1 MRICLLI
8 TLYLLTN
15 TCFGQQRE
23 KICSKQKSGPRFTK
37 TGLLSSFDTERIK
50 QYDLHYANFY
60 LSATNTSS
68 YISGNVNLHASCM
81 NLDTMVLELHENF
94 YIDSILVNQEKTNFD
109 RRKNTLCIPINQ
121 LTKFQTSIYY
131 HGTAP
136 SYTSNPL
143 GGSGLSTAIDKNTNT
158 AITYTL
164 SEPFSAYEWWP
175 CKQDLN
181 DKIDSIDLHITIP
194 SICKVG
200 SNGLLTEI
208 SVNSNES
215 NTYHWKHRYPI
226 VYYLI
231 SMSIAPYIDYSFK
244 VKPSYSPDSILIQ
257 NYIYNTPETLR
268 DSKNEIL
275 KTGDYLCYFSDL
287 FGLYPF
293 HKEKYGHCLATLS
306 GGMEHQTM
314 TTLISFENQL
324 VAHELAHQWWGDHV
338 TCSSWSDIWLNEG
351 FATYSE
357 YLMLGKFDIQKQQS
371 KLNGFHDNI
380 LSEKDGSVF
389 CLDTLNKTRIFSRRL
404 TYNKGAAIIHTLRY
418 IINNDSLFFG
428 ALRDF
433 QQKYSF
439 RSASTKDFKKSIEQ
453 FTNTSLDS
461 FFNEWYYGEGYPTYS
476 AKLENESLYIT
487 HETSTST
494 TELFSTPL
502 EIAFSRYNLSDT
514 IIRFEINKKKETIA
528 ISHSLKLKEIIAIDP
543 NNYIINQVALYPFA
557 IDSLEMNALIF
568 PNPASNQLNI
578 IQKNA
583 GKYEVKLI
591 DNTGKKLHSA
601 NFLKEILIDT
611 NLYPE
616 SNYTIE
622 VRNEETNSF
631 YKKQITIVNKK

>member
-1 MRICLLI
+1 MRIFLLI
-8 TLYLLTN
+8 TIYLLTN

-23 KICSKQKSGPRFTK
+23 QMCSKQKSGHRIAK
-37 TGLLSSFDTERIK
+37 SGLLSTFDTERIK

-60 LSATNTSS
+60 LSTTNTSS
-68 YISGNVNLHASCM
+68 FLGGHVNLHASCF
-81 NLDTMVLELHENF
+81 NLDTMVLELHEDF
-94 YIDSILVNQEKTNFD
+94 LIDSILVNQEKTNYA
-109 RRKNTLCIPINQ
+109 RRKRTLYILVNQ
-121 LTKFQTSIYY
+121 TNKFQTSIYY

-136 SYTSNPL
+136 TNSNNPL
-143 GGSGLSTAIDKNTNT
+143 GGSGLSNDFDRNTNT
-158 AITYTL
+158 LITYTL

-181 DKIDSIDLHITIP
+181 DKIDSVDLHITIP
-194 SICKVG
+194 STCKVG
-200 SNGLLTEI
+200 SNGMLVGVTD
-208 SVNSNES
+208 NENDS
-215 NTYHWKHRYPI
+215 HTFHWKHRYPI

-231 SMSIAPYIDYSFK
+231 SMSIAPYVDYSFK
-244 VKPSYSPDSILIQ
+244 VKPNHSPDSILIQ

-268 DSKNEIL
+268 DNKSDIL

-338 TCSSWSDIWLNEG
+338 TCSTWSDIWLNEG
-351 FATYSE
+351 FATYTE
-357 YLMLGKFDIQKQQS
+357 YLMLGKFDIEKQQS

-380 LSEKDGSVF
+380 LSEKEGSVF
-389 CLDTLNKTRIFSRRL
+389 CSDTLNKSRIFSRRL
-404 TYNKGAAIIHTLRY
+404 TYDKGAAIIHTLRY

-439 RSASTKDFKKSIEQ
+439 RSASVQDFKKSIEQ
-453 FTNTSLDS
+453 FTNTSLEA

-476 AKLENESLYIT
+476 ANLENETLSIIQENSASVT
-487 HETSTST
+487 D
-494 TELFSTPL
+494 LFTTPL

-514 IIRFEINKKKETIA
+514 VIRFEITQENEKITISPA
-528 ISHSLKLKEIIAIDP
+528 LKLKEIIAIDP
-543 NNYIINQVALYPFA
+543 NNYLINQVALYPSA
-557 IDSLEMNALIF
+557 IDTLEMNLLIF
-568 PNPASNQLNI
+568 PNPATEKLNI

-583 GKYEVKLI
+583 GNYEVNFI
-591 DNTGKKLHSA
+591 DNTGKNIYA
-601 NFLKEILIDT
+601 ADFTKEILIDT
-611 NLYPE
+611 HLYPE

-622 VRNEETNSF
+622 VRNKETNRR
-631 YKKQITIVNKK
+631 YQKLITIVNKK